1 MKTWIKNF
9 ALVLA
14 IMPLASQAG
23 FGDKLK
29 ELADIDYESRSID
42 IDYGAFQINYS
53 CFHAGYNYAKYA
65 TVPDQGDEDRYA
77 PFHLDKSVLKVWCP
91 SQRSTKAY
99 SRPKGETQY
108 DRGHGV
114 HQNIWDHSRDIMKK
128 TNMMTNIV
136 PQNKTQNRTGL
147 WRKLETRIE
156 CARDLTDDNGN
167 STVTQVYLGNI
178 WGDDKSNDHFRI
190 SHLVTT
196 PDYLW
201 RVHVYPTEPNK
212 AYAWIIPNDANA
224 KLSTESQYRVKMSE
238 IVERAEYPLSFP
250 ESWVDASGDDPHI
263 DINCSWQ

>member
-1 MKTWIKNF
+1 MKKWIKSF

-14 IMPLASQAG
+14 VLPAISHAG

-29 ELADIDYESRSID
+29 ALADIDYESRSID
-42 IDYGAFQINYS
+42 IDYGAFQVNYS

-65 TVPDQGDEDRYA
+65 TVPDQGNEERYS
-77 PFHLDKSVLKVWCP
+77 PFHLDKSVLKSWCP
-91 SQRSTKAY
+91 SQLTTKAY

-114 HQNIWDHSRDIMKK
+114 HQNIWDHSPEIMKK

-136 PQNKTQNRTGL
+136 PQNRTQNRFGL
-147 WRKLETRIE
+147 WRKLETRVE
-156 CARDLTDDNGN
+156 CARDLKDDSGHA
-167 STVTQVYLGNI
+167 TVTEVYLGNI
-178 WGDDKSNDHFRI
+178 WGDDKSNDHFRK

-212 AYAWIIPNDANA
+212 AYAWVIPNTDEA
-224 KLSTESQYRVKMSE
+224 KLSNETKFRVTMSE
-238 IVERAEYPLSFP
+238 IIERAEYPLSFP
-250 ESWVDASGDDPHI
+250 NEWIDAVGSDPHI
-263 DINCSWQ
+263 DLSCSWK